1 MVNSTFSVVDLVI
14 ALLQEFDKYTQDV
27 IAQELYAFYFNSLYV
42 YFDYLSLFKN
52 HIGFSRT

>member
-27 IAQELYAFYFNSLYV
+27 IAQEIYAFYFNSLYV
-42 YFDYLSLFKN
+42 YFDYLS
-52 HIGFSRT
+52 